1 MSLVLLPAA
10 WLIGCL
16 IFRPLGGAPAVRA
29 YPFALLL
36 CGLGW
41 LGALL
46 LLLGSISLSL
56 ALLVAVLLGAG
67 GAWLCFRDDYQ
78 PEAVD
83 FEALTGEPVLPRA
96 IAWSLLAALGLSLLL
111 GFLASLAPVTAWD
124 AAVAHLALP
133 ADYARAGRIEA
144 GAGNVYSA
152 YPHLAHTLYAVAYAG
167 GGERSVTL
175 LNWLFGL
182 AACYAVYG
190 LARELAG
197 RHAGLAAAA
206 ILAAAPVFAD
216 QIGGVSIDLVFAAFT
231 TTALWMLLRWHRDL
245 DLMALC
251 AAGMLAGASCGIR
264 HTGFL
269 VAALLLAGVRL
280 ATPRAARLPAL
291 GVYVV
296 ALLLS
301 AAPWLLR
308 TALATGNPFFPF
320 FHEWFPESPIDHIA
334 ITGGMHE
341 TARGSGLALA
351 VSLFRFPWD
360 IIMRPQ
366 DFDGWNKSP
375 GALVLILGVPAAL
388 AFGARERGVAAFSG
402 AGGFALFFFQRFARY
417 LLPFFVPMMALAGVA
432 VLRLTRLRPLVL
444 GVLLAHVAFGL
455 VLHAAAMHFKAP
467 AALGLVSR
475 ADYLRARVE
484 RFEMFEYANRQ
495 FVDGGRVLTLD
506 QRSYY
511 LDAPAYQNHW
521 SLEKIVAMEPG
532 ERLQWMRDNGIRHIL
547 YPSAYVAES
556 GNIRAAA
563 EELLRQLRAEPARY
577 PLRARIEAAAPGGM
591 EEVLVFDV
599 AEPDSP

>member
-10 WLIGCL
+10 WIFGCL
-16 IFRPLGGAPAVRA
+16 IFRPLGGVDAVRA

-36 CGLGW
+36 CGLAW
-41 LGALL
+41 LAALL
-46 LLLGSISLSL
+46 LLLGSFSLSL
-56 ALLVAVLLGAG
+56 ALMVSVLLGAG
-67 GAWLCFRDDYQ
+67 GAYLCFRDDSQ
-78 PEAVD
+78 PEPTD
-83 FEALTGEPVLPRA
+83 FEAVAGEPAFPRA
-96 IAWSLLAALGLSLLL
+96 VAWSLLTALGLSLLL
-111 GFLASLAPVTAWD
+111 GFLASLAPVTSWD

-152 YPHLAHTLYAVAYAG
+152 YPHLAHTLYAVAYSG

-216 QIGGVSIDLVFAAFT
+216 QIGGVSIDLIFAAFT
-231 TTALWMLLRWHRDL
+231 TTALWMLLRWHRSL

-251 AAGMLAGASCGIR
+251 AAGLLAGASCGIR

-269 VAALLLAGVRL
+269 VATLLLVGVLL
-280 ATPRAARLPAL
+280 ATPRAARVPAL
-291 GVYVV
+291 GVYLV
-296 ALLLS
+296 ALIFS
-301 AAPWLLR
+301 AAPWMLR
-308 TALATGNPFFPF
+308 TALATGNPLFPF
-320 FHEWFPESPIDHIA
+320 FHEWFSESPIDHIA

-341 TARGSGLALA
+341 TARGSGLGLALA
-351 VSLFRFPWD
+351 LLRFPWD

-366 DFDGWNKSP
+366 DFDGWTKSP

-388 AFGARERGVAAFSG
+388 ALGARERGVAAFSG
-402 AGGFALFFFQRFARY
+402 AGGLALFFFQRFARY
-417 LLPFFVPMMALAGVA
+417 FLPFFVPMIALAGAGA
-432 VLRLTRLRPLVL
+432 VRFKRLRPLVL
-444 GVLLAHVAFGL
+444 AVLLAHVAFGL
-455 VLHAAAMHFKAP
+455 VLHAAAMHFKVP

-475 ADYLRARVE
+475 ADYLRARIE
-484 RFEMFEYANRQ
+484 RIEMFEYANRQ
-495 FVDGGRVLTLD
+495 LLGGGRVFTLD

-521 SLEKIVAMEPG
+521 SLEKIVAMQPD
-532 ERLQWMRDNGIRHIL
+532 ERLQWMREQGIHHIL
-547 YPSAYVAES
+547 YPSAYVADS

-563 EELLRQLRAEPARY
+563 EELLRQLRAEPERY

-599 AEPDSP
+599 AGANAP